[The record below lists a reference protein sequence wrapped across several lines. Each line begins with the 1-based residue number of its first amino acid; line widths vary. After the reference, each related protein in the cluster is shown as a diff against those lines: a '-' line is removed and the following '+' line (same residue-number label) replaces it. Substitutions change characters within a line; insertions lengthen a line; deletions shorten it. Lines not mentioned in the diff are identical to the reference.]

1 MIYNYNNVF
10 CSYELYEWINDAFK
24 CWFGALEIFL
34 IIIVNVK
41 SCFAA

>member
-10 CSYELYEWINDAFK
+10 CSYELYELINDA
-24 CWFGALEIFL
+24 LEMFL

>member
-10 CSYELYEWINDAFK
+10 CSMNYMNELMMHLNADLV
-24 CWFGALEIFL
+24 LEIFL